1 MRYYEVMNMEYRI
14 LAGDCIARMQM
25 MDKHSIDD
33 IITDPPYEINFMNS
47 GWDNSGVAYNPKTW
61 EAAHRVLK
69 PNGLLVVFG
78 ATRTHHRIAHAIERA
93 GFEIIEIIGWTYST
107 GFPKNHNIS
116 KAIDKRGGEDISW
129 FGTWLRNWREENNIK
144 QKDVAK
150 LFPSKQKY
158 AGKAAIGGFTGCVGN
173 WESGYSIP
181 TNEQFNLICKTFNL
195 PINSLEEAKREAVGK
210 QKYGKRSQEGV
221 MNSNTC
227 GLTQEMVDIT
237 VAATTPA
244 KQWEGWGTALK
255 PAWEPIIIA
264 RKKGSNR
271 TVKNNNRFIHAVKAS
286 KKERNRG
293 LEDFEDKKKY
303 NDFGLK
309 DRIENGETTNSCTNK
324 EASHTKNDHP
334 TVKPLKLMKIL
345 VDEYSE
351 KDGTVFD
358 PFVGSGT
365 TGMACVLSDRDFIGC
380 ELTEDYLPLIKARIE
395 AVKTDKEGWI

>member
-1 MRYYEVMNMEYRI
+1 MIKITNSRILVGDCVARMNMLE
-14 LAGDCIARMQM
+14 
-25 MDKHSIDD
+25 KESIDH

-69 PNGLLVVFG
+69 PNGVMLVFG
-78 ATRTHHRIAHAIERA
+78 ATRTHHRIADAIKRA
-93 GFEIIEIIGWTYST
+93 GFEIVDILAWTYGT
-107 GFPKNHNIS
+107 GFPKSHNIS
-116 KAIDKRGGEDISW
+116 KAIDKRGGEDVSW
-129 FGTWLRNWREENNIK
+129 FGGWLRKWREENNIK

-158 AGKAAIGGFTGCVGN
+158 AGKTAIGGFTGCVGN

-195 PINSLEEAKREAVGK
+195 PINSLEEAKREVVGK

-227 GLTQEMVDIT
+227 GLTQEMVEVT

-264 RKKGSNR
+264 RKVGSTNSL
-271 TVKNNNRFIHAVKAS
+271 NSYSQFHYIPKAG

-309 DRIENGETTNSCTNK
+309 DRIENGETTNSRTNK

-334 TVKPLKLMKIL
+334 TVKPVNLMKKLVLDFTKEGETVLDAFMGSGSTGIACIL
-345 VDEYSE
+345 
-351 KDGTVFD
+351 TNRR
-358 PFVGSGT
+358 FVG
-365 TGMACVLSDRDFIGC
+365 I
-380 ELTEDYLPLIKARIE
+380 ELTPEYIPLAKARIKGAE
-395 AVKTDKEGWI
+395 EKPDEWV